1 MATNKKKKKYTSFTD
16 YTKDT
21 LNLSDDAISPVVDK
35 ANPKTYNQKVNTFAT
50 IGDISPIKAD
60 TRSSF
65 FDGWFKKSEGNKQD
79 AILGTTSDALLQTTT
94 GVVGMGEKFVD
105 ALGAMASAGYTNQ
118 LLNVKGYLT
127 PEDLKTADK
136 MKKDSVEAIKKDL
149 YDEKAVASKI
159 LAGLGRGMATYSS
172 DPNGYMTMEDFE
184 RAKQTGKDIEKYL
197 NEDVEKYSVL
207 DEKAQGLFQSA
218 GQLGATALASPVMPW
233 YLTTGIT
240 SFGGQM
246 EESLNEGA
254 TFEEA
259 VGSSLISAGAEVLS
273 EKLSGGISFG
283 GKTLDDGLTN
293 VLAKNISNKGL
304 RALSKIGMDF
314 AGEGAEEVVS
324 QFFSNL
330 GTALYKEENLG
341 EILASE
347 EAVDEYITSFI
358 SGGILGGVSSAGK
371 TVKSAKTGTDVLT
384 GYSKNEQAV
393 FDKVV
398 ENRIKELEQD
408 GKKLTSKEKNKIYE
422 EAKEDFE
429 KGDIDIDTIESV
441 LGGETL
447 NKYKSIEEQ
456 ETSLT
461 KKLQE
466 LENSPNTVGNSKQY
480 DSIENQLKELQSKNE
495 KAQLKEQLSKEVY
508 NMTVNDSVIQR
519 SYEQDVKRKSDYTA
533 DLTKYTPEQQKTIQR
548 AIDSGILNDSR
559 KTHEFVD
566 LVAKVSAEK
575 GVSFDFLNNERIRE
589 SGFALE
595 GKRVNGFKN
604 GNTISINME
613 SRNALNS
620 VVGHEITH
628 VLEGSPELYNA
639 MAESVKDFG
648 EAKGIYQ
655 EMYDTAFENYKN
667 VYKDMSEEDY
677 KKAIEKEVTA
687 DLVAEYIFSDIDF
700 VRGLSTKNR
709 NVFQKVYDEIKY
721 FLKSVTTGSDA
732 EKKLLKAKKMF
743 EEVYRESGK
752 ASETSDTTVKEDG
765 HEDGDVNVQYSVQ
778 VEDQDTIDFLENQE
792 HIVTYKAMQ
801 LIDGKLYPPMAA
813 KVKGENGRY
822 QLTNPSELG
831 KWQQATEDAKNIKKF
846 KNGVGYYTLNKG
858 DGTSVDAAYNPYEHS
873 SNLVLNDQFESAHR
887 RPNLV
892 TVEGVIPT
900 SEMSSG
906 YKAEYAKDSTGV
918 MDWHSGVVAGKLQDN
933 KRQVYLS
940 RYFKPVRIMEDSEV
954 ATKYKEILD
963 GQGVSVPFNV
973 VSPSLLS
980 ELEKAGVDIDY
991 NGSPM
996 YQHYAKKAAEKKGV
1010 KYSVSDSNGNEL
1022 SDAQKEY
1029 FADSKIK
1036 DENGNLKVM
1045 YHGSQESFTVFDK
1058 KKAKSSGL
1066 YGKGFYFTESKSHAQ
1081 QYGSQYEV
1089 YLNITNPIQN
1099 GTNNI
1104 TKEQLRNFVEALA
1117 EDEDYGIENYGYG
1130 ATVDSITD
1138 DVYGKDDFAMLMDL
1152 NVTCVGNM
1160 VEAIELFNEVNGTD
1174 YNGIVAPTETVA
1186 FYPNQIKKIDNQ
1198 SPTSDSDIRFSLSQS
1213 VEETKDLVAVHNLRG
1228 TELMKTME
1236 LGGLPMPSIAVI
1248 KAQDGHEM
1256 YGDVTLILPKDTID
1270 PKTNKA
1276 NKVYGGDAWTPIYP
1290 KIEYKPNAKVEKK
1303 ISDKYYDFA
1312 DRYGYDEARPLYR
1325 YVYELEDALNREGGE
1340 EALLERL
1347 YDDTNLMQVFLQ
1359 DTGKEKV
1366 QDVVKETETKISEA
1380 EAEMNQFL
1388 LETLGSDFVTG
1399 FKAPEGKTIQESMLH
1414 RRTYLEEHE
1423 AEIRDAYAKLCK
1435 EVYGFTNEEVGNV
1448 LDNTDRKALM
1458 KIMRDVYMYS
1468 QNNGVTVKTETD
1480 YEATKE
1486 AIRNA
1491 AKDGYKE
1498 WVDSLFKG
1506 AEEKTGIRN
1515 NTDVLDRYGNKRSW
1529 DALHWENTLEN
1540 VVRVMKQQDN
1550 GQAFFAGSSIW
1561 GVSAKEYGSIQE
1573 IKSDSGRLRKMSDEE
1588 YAEVKESY
1596 QNRLSD
1602 IAAKIMS
1609 KTERNQFMALDN
1621 AMECIVDSIRV
1632 SKNPKGLFKELKQ
1645 YTQLNVTEQD
1655 AIDIIAL
1662 VKDIANMPTGYF
1674 EAKPQRAV
1682 ELDEVG
1688 VFVIPNNADAKLKQ
1702 KLLNKGYSIA
1712 EYNPDIE
1719 GDRTRVVNEFEKY
1732 KFSLSDTNQGKT
1744 PRRRGYYSEDVLLK
1758 RDNTQEAVDDIAPVA
1773 ADHNANVSK
1782 MVQDDF
1788 VEDYAPLTEVEAN
1801 VRDDRQIEEHYFPD
1815 DMPTEEPEEI
1825 YNGNYADH
1833 MKPADPFYEKDIF
1846 EVGKDRKQKAYMYEN
1861 PEVKPFFQEEARY
1874 MLGELDNSSKG
1885 ERFYNDQLYYD
1896 TNGEYGIFGTKR
1908 HTSEEIAY
1916 LLDTF
1921 NYTYKDIAKGLNAI
1935 IEDNGKE
1942 NNAISK
1948 RIEFLLDE
1956 RLRLGY
1962 KDFWFG
1968 DRVPP
1973 NQEYINLLNE
1983 KQINE
1988 YNDESFSNW
1997 VQNLSDED
2005 IRYFTQREE
2014 MIASDPSE
2022 YAPEEI
2028 APQTPEEILYSLEE
2042 SQAAVLEEMDQKVD
2056 AVEEEDT
2063 PELSVDEQY
2072 SASVENYRTSI
2083 EGYNNSRSEIEK
2095 AFDDVI
2101 AKKQAEYDGLKRKDT
2116 QRASNLLMQMEN
2128 LRLRKANNLSKFDS
2142 RIERTQKRLDKMIA
2156 EEDAVKERMYGKR
2169 RKESHEGIVNNI
2181 KSHFASKG
2189 LDLDTVLGKAKNLST
2204 FSTVD
2209 NTPQRVMEK
2218 SLGYKEGQALADMT
2232 VNKVAQNESEGVRWV
2247 NGIVK
2252 ELKQISKEYGIKPRS
2267 KESAAAQKFAEGY
2280 YVDENDQVRP
2290 YKEEQLK
2297 ADFPDVRKRENIKKL
2312 ASDPR
2317 IRRIYDDALDSIN
2330 ESRRKNHYKEIPKR
2344 ANYFLH
2350 SMEKSDIFS
2359 RLGTPFNPQDIGAAD
2374 LPTDINGMTA
2384 DFKPGQPYFA
2394 SANARKGYKTT
2405 YDLLGGVEKYVN
2417 NAKNQIYHIE
2427 DIQTLRA
2434 LRNYI
2439 ADMYGQAKGFEG
2451 LDEMSNVEVAER
2463 IEQIQSNH
2471 LSSFAKFLNE
2481 EANIIAGKTSLID
2494 RGLEGIIGRRGIKVV
2509 DTINRQVGSNMVGF
2523 NVSSALTNVVSGVQA
2538 MAKSNKFD
2546 VLKAFTQT
2554 VSNRIGSIYGKTDGF
2569 TEENSGYVR
2578 RQGIDRFSSR
2588 PVDKVNDAGYFL
2600 MGAVDQVTSEF
2611 ILRTKYNELTRKG
2624 MSSEQ
2629 AHIEADKWA
2638 SRILGDRSIGQQPQ
2652 LYNSKM
2658 LGLITKFQ
2666 LEVRNQLDSQFYD
2679 TYQDAKT
2686 TSDNHLK
2693 TAAKVG
2699 KTVFELAVLQH
2710 IFGTA
2715 FESVTGYNPA
2725 FDLIEVLMTA
2735 IGADDDEESE
2745 DTALDNI
2752 EQGFLALMEDLPYTS
2767 TLTGGRIPIESAL
2780 PIKELITG
2788 ENDYGQEVSRAET
2801 LKEVAPYYM
2810 LPTGYGQIK
2819 KTSQGLGMF
2828 DEDLPV
2834 SGSYTDSGNLR
2845 FPVKDT
2851 TKNRVAAGLF
2861 GQYANENA
2869 RDYFDNERSPLKE
2882 KQIQE
2887 YKDLEL
2893 PIREYWDYREGLKK
2907 QDKLEDKF
2915 EYVNDLDV
2923 SIEQKNIMINNIV
2936 DRKEK
2941 VDMSNYDDFA
2951 NYEEFDWY
2959 TKNTEKYNFLEENGV
2974 SYAEYKAD
2982 KDTKEQY
2989 DSDYSIYKNNPE
3001 EVTMSKAVAGNFLE
3015 YRSYMRDLYEIRAD
3029 KDSRGNSISGTAKA
3043 KKQAYIESLPLDA
3056 GQKIILHRSLYDS
3069 KKDKAAYDRQIV
3081 EYLNS
3086 RDDITQEEMETILK
3100 ELDIW

>member
-1 MATNKKKKKYTSFTD
+1 MAKKKKKHKSFSD
-16 YTKDT
+16 YTKST
-21 LNLSDDAISPVVDK
+21 LNLGNDDISPVVDK
-35 ANPKTYNQKVNTFAT
+35 ANPKTYNQKVNAFAT
-50 IGDISPIKAD
+50 YDDIAPVTVKKDERPSWL
-60 TRSSF
+60 
-65 FDGWFKKSEGNKQD
+65 DGWFKKSEGNKQE
-79 AILGTTSDALLQTTT
+79 AALGTTSDALLQATT
-94 GVVGMGEKFVD
+94 GFVGAGETILDFLVSMGT
-105 ALGAMASAGYTNQ
+105 SAHMTRQ
-118 LLNVKGYLT
+118 MQTKGYLT
-127 PEDLKTADK
+127 PEDYKTADQ
-136 MKKDSVEAIKKDL
+136 MRKDSAEFIKQDL
-149 YDEKAVASKI
+149 YNEKEVAKKI
-159 LAGLGRGMATYSS
+159 LAGVGSGASNYSAS
-172 DPNGYMTMEDFE
+172 PTGFATMEDHQ
-184 RAKQTGKDIEKYL
+184 RAMQTKDDIKKYL
-197 NEDVEKYSVL
+197 DEEVQGHTVLGEKSQGVL
-207 DEKAQGLFQSA
+207 QSA
-218 GQLGATALASPVMPW
+218 GHLGATALASAAGIPW
-233 YLTTGIT
+233 WATTYA
-240 SFGGQM
+240 SSYGGKM
-246 EESLNEGA
+246 EEALNEGA
-254 TFEEA
+254 TYDEA
-259 VGSSLISAGAEVLS
+259 MGSAFVTAGAEVLS

-283 GKTLDDGLTN
+283 GKTLDEGLTN
-293 VLAKNISNKGL
+293 LLAKRIAPKGL
-304 RALSKIGMDF
+304 RALAKIGMDF
-314 AGEGAEEVVS
+314 TGEGAEEVVS
-324 QFFSNL
+324 QFFDNL
-330 GTALYKEENLG
+330 GSSLYKEENLG

-347 EAVDEYITSFI
+347 QAIDEYITSFI
-358 SGGILGGVSSAGK
+358 SGGALGGASSGAK
-371 TVKSAKTGTDVLT
+371 AVKSSVDGSDVLT

-393 FDKVV
+393 FDEVLKQ
-398 ENRIKELEQD
+398 RIKEKET
-408 GKKLTSKEKNKIYE
+408 GNKKLTKKEKDEIYE
-422 EAKEDFE
+422 DVKSDFE
-429 KGDIDIDTIESV
+429 SGDIDIDTIESV
-441 LGGETL
+441 LGGE
-447 NKYKSIEEQ
+447 KYKSYQSAVENEKSLKDEFTKLNQMKQMDMTGEQ
-456 ETSLT
+456 IDRRTE
-461 KKLQE
+461 
-466 LENSPNTVGNSKQY
+466 
-480 DSIENQLKELQSKNE
+480 LKEKLEELKKKSNTSQM
-495 KAQLKEQLSKEVY
+495 KEQLSKEVF

-519 SYEQDVKRKSDYTA
+519 SYEQDVKKKSDYTA
-533 DLTKYTPEQQKTIQR
+533 DLSKYDTKQKETIQR

-566 LVAKVSAEK
+566 LVAKLSAEK
-575 GVSFDFLNNERIRE
+575 GVSFDFMNNERIKE
-589 SGFALE
+589 SGFAIE
-595 GKRVNGFKN
+595 GMRTNGVLKED
-604 GNTISINME
+604 GTVGINME
-613 SRNALNS
+613 SKKALNT

-628 VLEGSPELYNA
+628 VLEGDPELYNA
-639 MAESVKDFG
+639 LSEVAKEFG

-655 EMYDTAFENYKN
+655 SMYDAAYEGYKS
-667 VYKDMSEEDY
+667 VYELDKIGEEAY
-677 KKAIEKEVTA
+677 AKKIEKEVVA
-687 DLVAEYIFSDIDF
+687 DLVGDYVFSDINF
-700 VRGLSTKNR
+700 VRKLSTQNR
-709 NVFQKVYDEIKY
+709 NVFQKIYDEIKY
-721 FLKSVTTGSDA
+721 FVKSVSTRSDVG
-732 EKKLLKAKKMF
+732 KKLLKLEKTF
-743 EEVYRESGK
+743 EEVYRESVNTP
-752 ASETSDTTVKEDG
+752 ETTEGATDTKYSMTDSDGT
-765 HEDGDVNVQYSVQ
+765 
-778 VEDQDTIDFLENQE
+778 
-792 HIVTYKAMQ
+792 
-801 LIDGKLYPPMAA
+801 
-813 KVKGENGRY
+813 
-822 QLTNPSELG
+822 QLTEE
-831 KWQQATEDAKNIKKF
+831 QQEYF
-846 KNGVGYYTLNKG
+846 KNSKVRDKNG
-858 DGTSVDAAYNPYEHS
+858 D
-873 SNLVLNDQFESAHR
+873 
-887 RPNLV
+887 
-892 TVEGVIPT
+892 
-900 SEMSSG
+900 
-906 YKAEYAKDSTGV
+906 
-918 MDWHSGVVAGKLQDN
+918 
-933 KRQVYLS
+933 
-940 RYFKPVRIMEDSEV
+940 
-954 ATKYKEILD
+954 
-963 GQGVSVPFNV
+963 
-973 VSPSLLS
+973 
-980 ELEKAGVDIDY
+980 
-991 NGSPM
+991 
-996 YQHYAKKAAEKKGV
+996 
-1010 KYSVSDSNGNEL
+1010 
-1022 SDAQKEY
+1022 
-1029 FADSKIK
+1029 
-1036 DENGNLKVM
+1036 LKVM

-1089 YLNITNPIQN
+1089 YLNITNPVQN
-1099 GTNNI
+1099 GTKNI
-1104 TKEQLRNFVEALA
+1104 TKDQLRNFVEALA
-1117 EDEDYGIENYGYG
+1117 ENEDYGIENYGYG
-1130 ATVDSITD
+1130 ATVDSITE

-1198 SPTSDSDIRFSLSQS
+1198 SPTSDSDIRFSLSKS

-1228 TELMKTME
+1228 TELMKTLE

-1248 KAQDGHEM
+1248 KAKDGHEM
-1256 YGDVTLILPKDTID
+1256 YGDVTLILPKESID
-1270 PKTNKA
+1270 PKLNYE
-1276 NKVYGGDAWTPIYP
+1276 NKVYGGDAWTPTYP
-1290 KIEYKPNAKVEKK
+1290 KIEYKPKEKVAKK
-1303 ISDKYYDFA
+1303 IRDKYYDFA
-1312 DRYGYDEARPLYR
+1312 KLYGYDEARPLYR
-1325 YVYELEDALNREGGE
+1325 YVNELEDSLNRDGGE
-1340 EALLERL
+1340 EALLEKL
-1347 YDDTNLMQVFLQ
+1347 YDDTKLMQMFLQ
-1359 DTGKEKV
+1359 DSGKEKV
-1366 QDVVKETETKISEA
+1366 QDVVKETVTKISEA
-1380 EAEMNQFL
+1380 EAEMNQYL
-1388 LETLGSDFVTG
+1388 IDALGNELVAG
-1399 FKAPEGKTIQESMLH
+1399 FEVPYGENPIKH
-1414 RRTYLEEHE
+1414 RRMYMEEHE
-1423 AEIRDAYAKLCK
+1423 EEIRNSYEKLCK
-1435 EVYGFTNEEVGNV
+1435 EVYDFTDEEVENV
-1448 LDNTDRKALM
+1448 LDNTDRNELM
-1458 KIMRDVYMYS
+1458 KIMRGVYMYKK
-1468 QNNGVTVKTETD
+1468 NNGVTVKTETD
-1480 YEATKE
+1480 YEATKN
-1486 AIRNA
+1486 AIKNA
-1491 AKDGYKE
+1491 AEDGYKE
-1498 WVDSLFKG
+1498 WVDNLFKG
-1506 AEEKTGIRN
+1506 IEEKSGIRN
-1515 NTDVLDRYGNKRSW
+1515 NAEVYTRNGNRISW
-1529 DALHWENTLEN
+1529 NALHWENTLEN
-1540 VVRVMKQQDN
+1540 VVKVMKQQDN
-1550 GQAFFAGSSIW
+1550 GQAFFGGMGIW

-1573 IKSDSGRLRKMSDEE
+1573 IRSDSGRLRKMSDEE

-1609 KTERNQFMALDN
+1609 KTERNQFIALDN

-1645 YTQLNVTEQD
+1645 YTQLNVTEKD
-1655 AIDIIAL
+1655 ANDIIAL

-1682 ELDEVG
+1682 GLDEVG
-1688 VFVIPNNADAKLKQ
+1688 VFVIPNNSDAKLKQ
-1702 KLLNKGYSIA
+1702 ELLNKGYSIA

-1732 KFSLSDTNQGKT
+1732 KFSLSDANQGKA

-1758 RDNTQEAVDDIAPVA
+1758 RDTQESVDDIAPVSE
-1773 ADHNANVSK
+1773 DHLGDVNG
-1782 MVQDDF
+1782 MVQEKPQNDF

-1801 VRDDRQIEEHYFPD
+1801 VRDDRQIEDHYFPD
-1815 DMPTEEPEEI
+1815 DIPTEEPEEI
-1825 YNGNYADH
+1825 YNGTYAEH
-1833 MKPADPFYEKDIF
+1833 VAPADPFYEKDIF
-1846 EVGKDRKQKAYMYEN
+1846 EVGRDRKQKAYMYEN

-1997 VQNLSDED
+1997 VQNLSEED

-2014 MIASDPSE
+2014 EIASVGEE
-2022 YAPEEI
+2022 YI
-2028 APQTPEEILYSLEE
+2028 APQTPEQILYSLEE
-2042 SQAAVLEEMDQKVD
+2042 NQDAKLEEADKKVD
-2056 AVEEEDT
+2056 AIEEEDT

-2072 SASVENYRTSI
+2072 SAKVDNYKTAI
-2083 EGYNNSRSEIEK
+2083 EGYNTSKAEIEK

-2101 AKKQAEYDGLKRKDT
+2101 SQKQSEYDGLKRKDT

-2128 LRLRKANNLSKFDS
+2128 LRLRKANSLSKFDK
-2142 RIERTQKRLDKMIA
+2142 RIENTQNRLDKMIA
-2156 EEDAVKERMYGKR
+2156 EEDAVKERMHGKR
-2169 RKESHEGIVNNI
+2169 RKEAHAGIVNNI
-2181 KSHFASKG
+2181 KSYFASKG
-2189 LDLDTVLGKAKNLST
+2189 LDLDTVLGDAKNLST

-2218 SLGYKEGQALADMT
+2218 ALGYKAGQALADMT
-2232 VNKVAQNESEGVRWV
+2232 VNKVALNESEGIKWV

-2280 YVDENDQVRP
+2280 YVDKNDKVVP

-2297 ADFPDVRKRENIKKL
+2297 AEFPDPLKRENIMKL

-2317 IRRIYDDALDSIN
+2317 IREIYDDAFDMIN
-2330 ESRRKNHYKEIPKR
+2330 KSRRRNHYKEIPKR

-2405 YDLLGGVEKYVN
+2405 YDLLGGVEKYIN
-2417 NAKNQIYHIE
+2417 SAKNQIYHID

-2509 DTINRQVGSNMVGF
+2509 ETINRQVGSNMVGF
-2523 NVSSALTNVVSGVQA
+2523 NVSSSLTNLISGVQA

-2554 VSNRIGSIYGKTDGF
+2554 VSNRIGSIYGKNDGF
-2569 TEENSGYVR
+2569 TEQNPGYIR

-2588 PVDKVNDAGYFL
+2588 PVEKINDAGYFL
-2600 MGAVDQVTSEF
+2600 MGAVDNVTSEF

-2638 SRILGDRSIGQQPQ
+2638 SRILGDRTIGQQPQ

-2679 TYQDAKT
+2679 TYQDAKA
-2686 TSDNHLK
+2686 TSDNHAK
-2693 TAAKVG
+2693 VAAKVG
-2699 KTVFELAVLQH
+2699 ATVFQLAVLQN
-2710 IFGTA
+2710 IFGKA

-2725 FDLIEVLMTA
+2725 FDIIEVLMTA

-2745 DTALDNI
+2745 DTALDNV
-2752 EQGFLALMEDLPYTS
+2752 EQGFLALLEDLPYTS
-2767 TLTGGRIPIESAL
+2767 TLTGGRIPISSAL
-2780 PIKELITG
+2780 PIKELVTG
-2788 ENDYGQEVSRAET
+2788 QNDYGQEKPRTET
-2801 LKEVAPYYM
+2801 LGEIAPYYL

-2819 KTSQGLGMF
+2819 KTKAGLGMF

-2834 SGSYTDSGNLR
+2834 KGSYTDSGNLR
-2845 FPVKDT
+2845 FPVEDT
-2851 TKNRVAAGLF
+2851 TKNRVQAGLF

-2887 YKDLEL
+2887 YSDLDL
-2893 PIREYWDYREGLKK
+2893 PIRDYWDYRDGLKNQK
-2907 QDKLEDKF
+2907 KLKDKF
-2915 EYVNDLDV
+2915 EYVNDQNVTD
-2923 SIEQKNIMINNIV
+2923 EQKNIMINNIV
-2936 DRKEK
+2936 KRKEK

-2959 TKNTEKYNFLEENGV
+2959 SKNTEKYNFLQENGV
-2974 SYAEYKAD
+2974 SYSEYKAD

-2989 DSDYSIYKNNPE
+2989 DSDYSIYKHNPE
-3001 EVTMSKAVAGNFLE
+3001 KVTMSKAITGEGKFLE
-3015 YRSYMRDLYEIRAD
+3015 YRGYMRELDAIRAD
-3029 KDSRGNSISGTAKA
+3029 KDSNGNSISGSAKA
-3043 KKQAYIESLPLDA
+3043 KKQDYIQGLNLDY

-3069 KKDKAAYDRQIV
+3069 KSDKYAYDRQIV
-3081 EYLNS
+3081 EYLES
-3086 RDDITQEEMETILK
+3086 RGDISQEEMYTILK
-3100 ELDIW
+3100 ELEIW